1 MAKDLNVKL
10 PSLNLKK
17 ASLVLYGLH
26 ILVVIIRGYKLSDK
40 KLPLEY
46 YQVQMNLLVQHP
58 IIRKKLKRQWK
69 YDPQT
74 RKSYTSL
81 HYPYIYI
88 YIYELT

>member
-46 YQVQMNLLVQHP
+46 YQL
-58 IIRKKLKRQWK
+58 
-69 YDPQT
+69 
-74 RKSYTSL
+74 
-81 HYPYIYI
+81 
-88 YIYELT
+88 